1 MLLALMLSTTILFFA
16 SEFYVNYLKTIA
28 MQNTKMSLQEKMDLA
43 SAILTDEIKNAG
55 YTGCALHQLPIEPL
69 LIFDHAIV
77 VSHASKE
84 HSTVLSDMQTTTIM
98 TVDNAEHFEKEDW
111 LVIADCKHAEIFQ
124 VSYLYRYENSQM
136 ITTSHPLHVLFQ
148 EGAEVSHLNTNK
160 FFIDKNNLIMED
172 IHHQKNTL
180 IDGISNLAFQRNQS
194 LILIAIKAIENH
206 MEKTVYVH
214 VKTPL

>member
-1 MLLALMLSTTILFFA
+1 M
-16 SEFYVNYLKTIA
+16 FY
-28 MQNTKMSLQEKMDLA
+28 
-43 SAILTDEIKNAG
+43 
-55 YTGCALHQLPIEPL
+55 
-69 LIFDHAIV
+69 F
-77 VSHASKE
+77 
-84 HSTVLSDMQTTTIM
+84 
-98 TVDNAEHFEKEDW
+98 
-111 LVIADCKHAEIFQ
+111 
-124 VSYLYRYENSQM
+124 
-136 ITTSHPLHVLFQ
+136 
-148 EGAEVSHLNTNK
+148 NTNK